1 MADFEADKTSGTG
14 PALVM
19 VHPLK
24 VNDTEAD
31 KKAILTITVNGVP
44 KTVNLIQKKGSLN
57 YEYKLEVDKEAIN
70 LLGKG
75 GSDTLAITSQRR
87 EMINGTP
94 QGDWENVEVTAEFL
108 EEPPFTAGLRFTGFT
123 DNEEKTLEVSITSKN
138 HTEQLLSGTITIK
151 QVGGLTKTVTVTQA
165 AGEVSY
171 GYWVE
176 PAAVNLGIPK
186 DQILNA
192 YETSAGFS
200 ITGYRSKLIEGKQ
213 VSQEVMAFKIPTISQ
228 TKQAA
233 DINSG
238 TKLYYWI
245 TDYGNIAN
253 SAQATFS
260 ATARGR
266 KDAGAIFGSISG
278 GWECIFTD
286 GGTYQFNVILIPQ
299 LV

>member
-70 LLGKG
+70 ILGKG

-108 EEPPFTAGLRFTGFT
+108 EEPPFTAGVRFTGE
-123 DNEEKTLEVSITSKN
+123 DEKTLEVSITSKN
-138 HTEQLLSGTITIK
+138 HTEQAISGTLTIK

-165 AGEVSY
+165 AGEVTY
-171 GYWVE
+171 RYWVD
-176 PAAVNLGIPK
+176 PQSVNISVPK
-186 DQILNA
+186 DQVLNA
-192 YETSAGFS
+192 YEGSVGFS
-200 ITGYRSKLIEGKQ
+200 ITGYRGKSIEGEQ
-213 VSQEVMAFKIPTISQ
+213 VSQEVMPFKIPTVAE
-228 TKQAA
+228 TKEVTLLQ
-233 DINSG
+233 G
-238 TKLYYWI
+238 GLKLYYRI
-245 TDYGNIAN
+245 TNYGNIAN
-253 SAQATFS
+253 TAQATLS
-260 ATARGR
+260 ATGFGR
-266 KDAGAIFGSISG
+266 KEAGAMFGSVSG
-278 GWECIFTD
+278 GWDCVFTD
-286 GGTYQFNVILIPQ
+286 GGTYQFNILLIPQ

>member
-44 KTVNLIQKKGSLN
+44 KTVNLIQKKGRLN

-75 GSDTLAITSQRR
+75 GSDTLAITSQCR
-87 EMINGTP
+87 EMINGIP

-108 EEPPFTAGLRFTGFT
+108 EEPPFTAGVRFTGE
-123 DNEEKTLEVSITSKN
+123 DEKTLEVSITSKN
-138 HTEQLLSGTITIK
+138 HTEQAISGTLTIK

-171 GYWVE
+171 EYWVE
-176 PAAVNLGIPK
+176 PSVVNLSIPK

-213 VSQEVMAFKIPTISQ
+213 VSREVMAFKIPTISQ
-228 TKQAA
+228 TQQVT

-253 SAQATFS
+253 LAQATFS

-266 KDAGAIFGSISG
+266 KDAGAMVGGISG

-286 GGTYQFNVILIPQ
+286 GGTYQFNVILMFR
-299 LV
+299 L

>member
-1 MADFEADKTSGTG
+1 MAEFEADKTSGTG

-70 LLGKG
+70 ILGKG
-75 GSDTLAITSQRR
+75 GSDILTITSQRR

-108 EEPPFTAGLRFTGFT
+108 EEPPFTAGLRFT

-138 HTEQLLSGTITIK
+138 TTEQAISGILTIK

-165 AGEVSY
+165 AGEVTYSY
-171 GYWVE
+171 RID
-176 PAAVNLGIPK
+176 PAGTTLSVPK
-186 DQILNA
+186 DQITNLWEGSVGA
-192 YETSAGFS
+192 TF
-200 ITGYRSKLIEGKQ
+200 TGYRAKLIEGTK
-213 VSQEVMAFKIPTISQ
+213 VSEEVLPFKIPSIGE
-228 TKQAA
+228 TKV
-233 DINSG
+233 INNGGIAVS
-238 TKLYYWI
+238 YWF
-245 TDYGNIAN
+245 TDYGSIAN
-253 SAQATFS
+253 NYQASFS
-260 ATARGR
+260 ATSHMR
-266 KDAGAIFGSISG
+266 KNAGIYFQAFSAS
-278 GWECIFTD
+278 WECQFND
-286 GGTYQFNVILIPQ
+286 GGTYQINTLLMLQ

>member
-70 LLGKG
+70 ILGKG

-108 EEPPFTAGLRFTGFT
+108 EEPPFTAGLRFT

-138 HTEQLLSGTITIK
+138 HTEQLLSGTLTIK
-151 QVGGLTKTVTVTQA
+151 QVGGLTKTVIVTQA
-165 AGEVSY
+165 AGEVTYSY
-171 GYWVE
+171 NIE
-176 PAAVNLGIPK
+176 PQVNVNLGNME
-186 DQILNA
+186 L
-192 YETSAGFS
+192 EGSSGFTV
-200 ITGYRSKLIEGKQ
+200 TGYKYKYIEGKKVDKSVASFKIPAIGEQ
-213 VSQEVMAFKIPTISQ
+213 RVVSNPIPTIS
-228 TKQAA
+228 TTTYWVDGYGNVA
-233 DINSG
+233 NTFMSTFSG
-238 TKLYYWI
+238 T
-245 TDYGNIAN
+245 AH
-253 SAQATFS
+253 
-260 ATARGR
+260 ARQSQL
-266 KDAGAIFGSISG
+266 AISSISG
-278 GWECIFTD
+278 GWDVEFFD
-286 GGTYQFNVILIPQ
+286 GGKGTFGILAVRS
-299 LV
+299 L

>member
-108 EEPPFTAGLRFTGFT
+108 EEPPFTAGLRFM

-138 HTEQLLSGTITIK
+138 HTEQLLSGTLTIK
-151 QVGGLTKTVTVTQA
+151 QSGSNDTKTIQVIQA
-165 AGEVSY
+165 AGTVSY
-171 GYWVE
+171 SYRLE
-176 PAAVNLGIPK
+176 PPSVNMAVPK
-186 DQILNA
+186 DQNA
-192 YETSAGFS
+192 NVYETSAGFT
-200 ITGYRSKLIEGKQ
+200 ITGYRDKLVEGEK
-213 VSQEVMAFKIPTISQ
+213 VSEEVMAFKIPTVGSSQ
-228 TKQAA
+228 DVK
-233 DINSG
+233 IFNSNV
-238 TKLYYWI
+238 TVTYWI
-245 TDYGNIAN
+245 TDYGNI
-253 SAQATFS
+253 SHTPQATFS
-260 ATARGR
+260 ATVHAR
-266 KDAGAIFGSISG
+266 KTAGVMISG
-278 GWECIFTD
+278 TSANFEVVFTD
-286 GGTYQFNVILIPQ
+286 GGTYGFTPILIAQ

>member
-108 EEPPFTAGLRFTGFT
+108 EEPPFTAGLRFM
-123 DNEEKTLEVSITSKN
+123 DNEKKTLEVSITSKN
-138 HTEQLLSGTITIK
+138 HTEQAITGTLTIK
-151 QVGGLTKTVTVTQA
+151 QSGSSNNKTIQVIQA
-165 AGEVSY
+165 AGTVSY
-171 GYWVE
+171 NYRLE
-176 PAAVNLGIPK
+176 PPIVNLLVPK
-186 DQILNA
+186 DQNA
-192 YETSAGFS
+192 NVYETSVGFT
-200 ITGYRSKLIEGKQ
+200 ITGYRDKLIEGKK
-213 VSQEVMAFKIPTISQ
+213 VSEEVMAFKMPAVGQSQ
-228 TKQAA
+228 DVKLF
-233 DINSG
+233 NSNV
-238 TKLYYWI
+238 TVTYWI
-245 TDYGNIAN
+245 TNYGNISN
-253 SAQATFS
+253 TPQATFS
-260 ATARGR
+260 ATVHAR
-266 KDAGAIFGSISG
+266 KTAGMMIDGISANF
-278 GWECIFTD
+278 ECVFTD
-286 GGTYQFNVILIPQ
+286 GGTYGFTPLLSAQIM
-299 LV
+299 

>member
-70 LLGKG
+70 ILGKG

-108 EEPPFTAGLRFTGFT
+108 EEPPFTAGIRFT
-123 DNEEKTLEVSITSKN
+123 DAAEKTLEVNITSKN
-138 HTEQLLSGTITIK
+138 HTEQAITGTLTIK
-151 QVGGLTKTVTVTQA
+151 QSGSSNTKTIQVIQA
-165 AGEVSY
+165 AGAVSY
-171 GYWVE
+171 SYRLE
-176 PAAVNLGIPK
+176 PPTVNLVVPK
-186 DQILNA
+186 DQNA
-192 YETSAGFS
+192 NVYETSVGFT
-200 ITGYRSKLIEGKQ
+200 ITGYRDKLIEGEK
-213 VSQEVMAFKIPTISQ
+213 VSEEVMAFKMPTVGQSQ
-228 TKQAA
+228 DVKLF
-233 DINSG
+233 NSNV
-238 TKLYYWI
+238 TVTYWI
-245 TDYGNIAN
+245 TNYGNISN
-253 SAQATFS
+253 TPQATLS
-260 ATARGR
+260 ATVHAR
-266 KDAGAIFGSISG
+266 KTAGIMIG
-278 GWECIFTD
+278 GTSAHFECVFTD
-286 GGTYQFNVILIPQ
+286 GGTYGFTPLLAAQMV
-299 LV
+299 

>member
-1 MADFEADKTSGTG
+1 MADFEANKTSGTG

-70 LLGKG
+70 ILGKG
-75 GSDTLAITSQRR
+75 GSDTLVIASQRR

-108 EEPPFTAGLRFTGFT
+108 EEPPFTAGVRFT
-123 DNEEKTLEVSITSKN
+123 DADEKTLEVSITSKN
-138 HTEQLLSGTITIK
+138 HTEQAISGTLTIK

-165 AGEVSY
+165 AGEVTY

-176 PAAVNLGIPK
+176 PAVVSIGIPK

-192 YETSAGFS
+192 YENSVSFS
-200 ITGYRSKLIEGKQ
+200 ITGYRGKQIEGEQ
-213 VSQEVMAFKIPTISQ
+213 VSQEVMAFKIPTVSQ
-228 TKQAA
+228 TKQTTSH
-233 DINSG
+233 NSG

-253 SAQATFS
+253 SYQATLS
-260 ATARGR
+260 AIVHGR
-266 KDAGAIFGSISG
+266 KDAGALFDSTSV
-278 GWECIFTD
+278 GWDCVFSD

-299 LV
+299 LM

>member
-24 VNDTEAD
+24 VNDTEVD

-70 LLGKG
+70 ILGKG

-108 EEPPFTAGLRFTGFT
+108 EEPPFTAGLRFT

-138 HTEQLLSGTITIK
+138 TTEQAISGILTIK

-165 AGEVSY
+165 AGEVTYSY
-171 GYWVE
+171 RIDPIGTTLSV
-176 PAAVNLGIPK
+176 PK
-186 DQILNA
+186 DQITNPWEGSVGA
-192 YETSAGFS
+192 TF
-200 ITGYRSKLIEGKQ
+200 TGYRVKLIEGTK
-213 VSQEVMAFKIPTISQ
+213 VSEEVLPFKIPSIGE
-228 TKQAA
+228 TKVIDNGGIAV
-233 DINSG
+233 S
-238 TKLYYWI
+238 YWF
-245 TDYGNIAN
+245 TDYGSIAN
-253 SAQATFS
+253 NYQASFS
-260 ATARGR
+260 ATSHMR
-266 KDAGAIFGSISG
+266 KNAGIYFQAFSAS
-278 GWECIFTD
+278 WECQFND
-286 GGTYQFNVILIPQ
+286 GGTYQINTLLMLQ

>member
-108 EEPPFTAGLRFTGFT
+108 EEPPFTAGLRFM

-171 GYWVE
+171 GYRVE
-176 PAAVNLGIPK
+176 PAVVNLDIPK

-192 YETSAGFS
+192 YETSARFS

-228 TKQAA
+228 TQQTVEVNTG
-233 DINSG
+233 I
-238 TKLYYWI
+238 KLYYWI

-266 KDAGAIFGSISG
+266 KEAGAMLFGTTSG
-278 GWECIFTD
+278 GWKCIFTD
-286 GGTYQFNVILIPQ
+286 GGTYQFNVLLMPQ
-299 LV
+299 LI

>member
-1 MADFEADKTSGTG
+1 MADFEVDKTSGKG
-14 PALVM
+14 PTLVM

-24 VNDTEAD
+24 MNDTESD
-31 KKAILTITVNGVP
+31 KKASLIVDVNGVT
-44 KTVNLIQKKGSLN
+44 KTVSLLQKKGTLS
-57 YEYKLEVDKEAIN
+57 YEYQLEVDKEAIN

-94 QGDWENVEVTAEFL
+94 QGDWENVKVTAEFL
-108 EEPPFTAGLRFTGFT
+108 EEPPFTAGLRFM

-171 GYWVE
+171 RYWVE

-228 TKQAA
+228 TQQAA

-266 KDAGAIFGSISG
+266 KDAGAMFGSTSG

-286 GGTYQFNVILIPQ
+286 GGTYQFNVILMPQ

>member
-108 EEPPFTAGLRFTGFT
+108 EEPPFTAGLRFT

-171 GYWVE
+171 RYWVE

-228 TKQAA
+228 TQQAA

-266 KDAGAIFGSISG
+266 KDAGAMFGSTSG
-278 GWECIFTD
+278 VWECIFTD
-286 GGTYQFNVILIPQ
+286 GGTYPFNVILIPQ

>member
-1 MADFEADKTSGTG
+1 MADFEADKTSGKG
-14 PALVM
+14 PTLVM

-24 VNDTEAD
+24 LNDTESD
-31 KKAILTITVNGVP
+31 KRASLIIDVNGVT
-44 KTVNLIQKKGSLN
+44 KTVNLLQKKGSLN
-57 YEYKLEVDKEAIN
+57 YEYQLEVDKDTLNI
-70 LLGKG
+70 LGKG
-75 GSDTLAITSQRR
+75 GTDTLVVTSRRR

-108 EEPPFTAGLRFTGFT
+108 EEPPFTAGIRFT
-123 DNEEKTLEVSITSKN
+123 DAAEKTLEVNITSKN
-138 HTEQLLSGTITIK
+138 HTEQAITGTLTIK

-171 GYWVE
+171 RYWVE

-228 TKQAA
+228 TQQAA
-233 DINSG
+233 DTNSG

-266 KDAGAIFGSISG
+266 KDAGAMFGSTSG

>member
-1 MADFEADKTSGTG
+1 MADFEADKTSGKG
-14 PALVM
+14 PTLVM

-24 VNDTEAD
+24 LNDTESD
-31 KKAILTITVNGVP
+31 KRASLIVDVNGVT

-57 YEYKLEVDKEAIN
+57 YEYQLEVDKDTLNI
-70 LLGKG
+70 LGKG

-108 EEPPFTAGLRFTGFT
+108 EEPPFTAGLRFTY
-123 DNEEKTLEVSITSKN
+123 NEEKTLEVSITSKN
-138 HTEQLLSGTITIK
+138 HTEQLLSGTLTIK

-171 GYWVE
+171 RYWVE

-200 ITGYRSKLIEGKQ
+200 ITGYRGKLIEGKQ

-228 TKQAA
+228 TQQTV

-266 KDAGAIFGSISG
+266 KDAGAMFSSISR

-299 LV
+299 LL

>member
-24 VNDTEAD
+24 VNDTESD
-31 KKAILTITVNGVP
+31 KKATLTITVNGVP

-57 YEYKLEVDKEAIN
+57 YEYKLEVDKETIN
-70 LLGKG
+70 ILGKG
-75 GSDTLAITSQRR
+75 GSDTLVIISQRR

-108 EEPPFTAGLRFTGFT
+108 EEPPFTAGVRFT
-123 DNEEKTLEVSITSKN
+123 DVDEKTLEVSITSKN
-138 HTEQLLSGTITIK
+138 HTEQAISGTLTIK

-165 AGEVSY
+165 AGEVTY
-171 GYWVE
+171 RYWVE
-176 PAAVNLGIPK
+176 PASVSMGIPK
-186 DQILNA
+186 DQVLNA
-192 YETSAGFS
+192 YETSVGFS
-200 ITGYRSKLIEGKQ
+200 ITGYRGKQIEGEQ
-213 VSQEVMAFKIPTISQ
+213 VSQEVMAFKIPTVSQ
-228 TKQAA
+228 TKQVTEF
-233 DINSG
+233 NSG

-253 SAQATFS
+253 SYQATPS
-260 ATARGR
+260 SIAHGR
-266 KDAGAIFGSISG
+266 KDAGALLVSSSG
-278 GWECIFTD
+278 GWECVFSD

-299 LV
+299 LM

>member
-31 KKAILTITVNGVP
+31 KKAILTITVKGVP

-70 LLGKG
+70 ILGKG

-108 EEPPFTAGLRFTGFT
+108 EEPPFTAGVRFTGE
-123 DNEEKTLEVSITSKN
+123 DEKTLEVSITSKN
-138 HTEQLLSGTITIK
+138 HTEQAISGTLTIK

-165 AGEVSY
+165 AGEVTY
-171 GYWVE
+171 RYWVD
-176 PAAVNLGIPK
+176 PPSVDIHVPK
-186 DQILNA
+186 DQVLNA
-192 YETSAGFS
+192 YEGSVGFS
-200 ITGYRSKLIEGKQ
+200 ITGYRGKWIEDEQ
-213 VSQEVMAFKIPTISQ
+213 VSQEVMPFKIPTVAE
-228 TKQAA
+228 TKEVTLL
-233 DINSG
+233 G
-238 TKLYYWI
+238 LKLYYRI
-245 TDYGNIAN
+245 TNYGNIAN
-253 SAQATFS
+253 TAQATLS
-260 ATARGR
+260 ATGFGR
-266 KDAGAIFGSISG
+266 KEAGAMFSSVSG
-278 GWECIFTD
+278 GWDCVFTD
-286 GGTYQFNVILIPQ
+286 GGTYQFNIMLMPQ
-299 LV
+299 FV

>member
-1 MADFEADKTSGTG
+1 MADFEADKISGKG
-14 PALVM
+14 PTLVM

-24 VNDTEAD
+24 LNDTESD
-31 KKAILTITVNGVP
+31 KRASLIIDVNGVT
-44 KTVNLIQKKGSLN
+44 KTVNLLQKKGSLN
-57 YEYKLEVDKEAIN
+57 YEYQLEVDKDTLN

-75 GSDTLAITSQRR
+75 GTDTLVVTSRRR

-108 EEPPFTAGLRFTGFT
+108 EEPPFTAGLRFT

-171 GYWVE
+171 RYWIE

-228 TKQAA
+228 TQQAA

-266 KDAGAIFGSISG
+266 KDAGAMFGSTSG

-286 GGTYQFNVILIPQ
+286 GGTYQFTVILIPQ